1 MNKYLYNDE
10 ITATLSQVTPL
21 ILRGD
26 GETLIFERELV
37 GKNRTITILEKLN
50 SEASGLP

>member
-21 ILRGD
+21 YPPYPKGGWSGTNLF
-26 GETLIFERELV
+26 FEGSLSEKPNYYDF
-37 GKNRTITILEKLN
+37 GKTKQ
-50 SEASGLP
+50 